1 MTELDHAVE
10 SLISVIRDTDK
21 YRRYQMEK
29 EKVNRFPEL
38 KEQIDVFRKR
48 NFELQNMPSNEDLF
62 YKMEAFDREY
72 EQFLE
77 NPIVADFLAAEL
89 DLCRMMQDVTGRLT
103 ESLDFE

>member
-1 MTELDHAVE
+1 MAELDVAVE
-10 SLISVIRDTDK
+10 GLISVIKNTDK

-29 EKVNRFPEL
+29 DKVNRFPEL
-38 KEQIDVFRKR
+38 KEQIDIFRKR

-72 EQFLE
+72 EQFME

-89 DLCRMMQDVTGRLT
+89 DLCRMMQDVTGKLT
-103 ESLDFE
+103 EALDFE

>member
-1 MTELDHAVE
+1 MDNAVE
-10 SLISVIRDTDK
+10 GLISVIKNTDK
-21 YRRYQMEK
+21 YRKYQMEK

-38 KEQIDVFRKR
+38 KEQIDIFRQR
-48 NFELQNMPSNEDLF
+48 NFELQNMQNGEDLF

-89 DLCRMMQDVTGRLT
+89 DLCRMMQDVTCRLT
-103 ESLDFE
+103 EALDFE

>member
-1 MTELDHAVE
+1 MTELDNAVE
-10 SLISVIRDTDK
+10 SLISVIRNTDK
-21 YRRYQMEK
+21 YRRYQIEK
-29 EKVNRFPEL
+29 EKVSRFPEL
-38 KEQIDVFRKR
+38 KEQIDTFRMR

-103 ESLDFE
+103 EALDFE

>member
-1 MTELDHAVE
+1 MAEIDIAVE
-10 SLISVIRDTDK
+10 NLISVIRDTDK
-21 YRRYQMEK
+21 YRRYQTEK

-38 KEQIDVFRKR
+38 KEQINIFRKR
-48 NFELQNMPSNEDLF
+48 NFELQNMSSNEDLF

-89 DLCRMMQDVTGRLT
+89 DLCRMMQDVAARVTDA
-103 ESLDFE
+103 LDFE

>member
-1 MTELDHAVE
+1 MEALDSAVAA
-10 SLISVIRDTDK
+10 LISEIKNTDK

-38 KEQIDVFRKR
+38 KQQIDIFRQR
-48 NFELQNMPSNEDLF
+48 TFELQNMPSNEDLF

-103 ESLDFE
+103 DALDFE

>member
-1 MTELDHAVE
+1 MTELDNAVE

-38 KEQIDVFRKR
+38 KKQIDIFRKR
-48 NFELQNMPSNEDLF
+48 NFDLQNMQNGEDLF

-103 ESLDFE
+103 ESRDFE